1 MAGVS
6 DGRSDRVRSAH
17 RSQSAKGNLDLGRAR
32 QLLLAGR
39 AQVFISTYIIGG
51 YAVADSWPSEL
62 YADGALNGAV
72 SVLNPNQG
80 SRDVRDDSEAE
91 FRNFV
96 METYEEMYAIEAR
109 LLSGKPS
116 ICLFCRLDIG
126 LIIGDNGKVNYFV
139 NEVERTQTT
148 SLWSNRLH
156 AKSPVAPTGILGDTF
171 ALAFYEWLL
180 GMSNPYTI
188 T

>member
-1 MAGVS
+1 MAGVL
-6 DGRSDRVRSAH
+6 DGWSDRVRGPH
-17 RSQSAKGNLDLGRAR
+17 CPQSTKGNLDMGCAR
-32 QLLLAGR
+32 QLLLTRG
-39 AQVFISTYIIGG
+39 AQVFISTCIRSG
-51 YAVADSWPSEL
+51 YAVADGLYSEL
-62 YADGALNGAV
+62 HANGMLNGAV

-80 SRDVRDDSEAE
+80 SRDIRNESEME

-109 LLSGKPS
+109 VLSGKPS

-126 LIIGDNGKVNYFV
+126 LIVGEDGSVNYFV

-148 SLWSNRLH
+148 SLWSNRYH

-171 ALAFYEWLL
+171 AHAFYEWLL
-180 GMSNPYTI
+180 SMSNPYTI